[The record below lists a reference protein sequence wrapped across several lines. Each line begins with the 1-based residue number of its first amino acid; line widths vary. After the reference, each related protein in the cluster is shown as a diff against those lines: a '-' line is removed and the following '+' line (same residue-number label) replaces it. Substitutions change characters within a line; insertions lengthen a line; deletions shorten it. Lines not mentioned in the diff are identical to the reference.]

1 MTASVLEYSL
11 LMAVTNINLYLLLY
25 IAFIIVE
32 LSIII
37 NILRNKKKYLI

>member
-11 LMAVTNINLYLLLY
+11 LMAVTNINLYLLLD

-37 NILRNKKKYLI
+37 NILKNKKKYLI

>member
-1 MTASVLEYSL
+1 MAASVLEYSL

>member
-11 LMAVTNINLYLLLY
+11 LMAVTNINLYLLLD